1 MLINV
6 DDDVD
11 DVHDDVDD
19 DDGDGGDNDDDNDGE
34 DDDEDER
41 KMVMLMLRTR
51 KRIMLRSK
59 TDPKTGKHT
68 VCEPAQ
74 SKCTRTFHRSHL
86 YGNLRGKWART
97 PPAASVL
104 CEPAQSKCTWTFHK
118 SHFVWKFTR
127 KCRTRRPRTSFCASL
142 HSPGYHLDWTP
153 GLNCDKHPQCG
164 HTVWGSKR
172 SINYVGMDQYLLI
185 PFLVGWTSIYQLFWC
200 SPGVQGFDTL
210 PCDEW
215 RARP

>member
-11 DVHDDVDD
+11 DVHDDVDDD

-86 YGNLRGKWART
+86 YGNLRGKWPRT
-97 PPAASVL
+97 PPR
-104 CEPAQSKCTWTFHK
+104 PA
-118 SHFVWKFTR
+118 
-127 KCRTRRPRTSFCASL
+127 FCASL
-142 HSPGYHLDWTP
+142 RSRNAH
-153 GLNCDKHPQCG
+153 G
-164 HTVWGSKR
+164 HFTRAILSGNLQGNAARVAHGHRFVRACTVP
-172 SINYVGMDQYLLI
+172 DT
-185 PFLVGWTSIYQLFWC
+185 TSIEHRALTVINTLSVATLFGEVK
-200 SPGVQGFDTL
+200 GV
-210 PCDEW
+210 
-215 RARP
+215 